1 MTQFNYKYMRLGAGL
16 LVIAWFLTGCAS
28 GGATVP
34 ADQCTAPTL
43 QTADYVIGP
52 GDTLQVVVWRNE
64 ELSAVVPVRPDGKV
78 STPLVDDMQ
87 AAGKTPTD
95 LASDMEVILG
105 EYLRTPDVSV
115 IVTGQGASNQIQ
127 VVGEVTA
134 PQSLSYRA
142 GIRILDVVVVAGGL
156 AEFAAG
162 NRANLIRE
170 VPGGQIKCNVK
181 LKKLMSGDMSQNIL
195 VFPGDV
201 LVIPESRF

>member
-1 MTQFNYKYMRLGAGL
+1 MEFNYKYRRLGSGL
-16 LVIAWFLTGCAS
+16 LVSVLFCTGCAS
-28 GGATVP
+28 GGITVP
-34 ADQCTAPTL
+34 ADQCTAPAM
-43 QTADYVIGP
+43 QTADYLIGP
-52 GDTLQVVVWRNE
+52 GDTLEVVVWRNE
-64 ELSAVVPVRPDGKV
+64 ELSAVVPVRPDGRV

-87 AAGKTPTD
+87 AAGKTPTN

-142 GIRILDVVVVAGGL
+142 GIRILDVVVAAGGL
-156 AEFAAG
+156 SEFAAG
-162 NRANLIRE
+162 NRSNLIRE
-170 VPGGQIKCNVK
+170 TATGQIKCNVK
-181 LKKLMSGDMSQNIL
+181 LKALMSGDMSQNIL